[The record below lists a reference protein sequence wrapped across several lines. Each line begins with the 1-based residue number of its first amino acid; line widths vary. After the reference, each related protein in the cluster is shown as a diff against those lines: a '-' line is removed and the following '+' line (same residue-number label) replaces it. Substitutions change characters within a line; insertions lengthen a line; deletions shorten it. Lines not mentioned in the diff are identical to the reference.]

1 MHLKNPQR
9 VSIASETAKLETH
22 SVRPVN
28 PLIDNPSKASN
39 IEASS
44 KSPRTA
50 ETALKRR
57 LGREKFSTGSC
68 RRMNTVSNAAGDGNA
83 TRNQPGRPER
93 RVVGWR
99 GEHQTPTVS
108 QLKARKKRRLPIVR
122 QPSQYKQIE

>member
-1 MHLKNPQR
+1 M
-9 VSIASETAKLETH
+9 
-22 SVRPVN
+22 
-28 PLIDNPSKASN
+28 
-39 IEASS
+39 
-44 KSPRTA
+44 SPRTA

-108 QLKARKKRRLPIVR
+108 QLKARKKDGYRLLGSRLSINRLSSELSFDANRFQLMIIVR
-122 QPSQYKQIE
+122 